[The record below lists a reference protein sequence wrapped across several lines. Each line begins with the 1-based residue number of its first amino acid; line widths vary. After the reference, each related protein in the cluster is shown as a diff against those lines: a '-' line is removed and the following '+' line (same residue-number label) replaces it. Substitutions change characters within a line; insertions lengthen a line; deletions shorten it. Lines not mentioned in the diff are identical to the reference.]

1 MTDEERQK
9 LCESLRLAFSPWPC
23 RIAADEIERLAER
36 LKAAHGYADEC
47 EARIKMLCDQIDQ
60 NAMTDEERQK
70 LVKWLR
76 DMQHTYGQS
85 GQYGAIADE
94 IEYSCKVLRLYASR

>member
-36 LKAAHGYADEC
+36 LKAAHGYEENALKKFMTLPIVAGIAAQPVAAPSGALFVTAGAAITTGGLLMLGGC
-47 EARIKMLCDQIDQ
+47 ARPPGMP
-60 NAMTDEERQK
+60 
-70 LVKWLR
+70 
-76 DMQHTYGQS
+76 
-85 GQYGAIADE
+85 
-94 IEYSCKVLRLYASR
+94 